1 MNRKLYNYSLEAME
15 KLDRRD
21 TFIKRLGYR
30 YARKIFDISF
40 MAIYGYSPYDYTRN
54 GDGEDGRDVW
64 ESI

>member
-1 MNRKLYNYSLEAME
+1 
-15 KLDRRD
+15 
-21 TFIKRLGYR
+21 
-30 YARKIFDISF
+30 